1 MTSST
6 IKTAVNLLE
15 NSRFINQV
23 KNPAYAV
30 KITFPKCFSFK
41 THKLNEKKCTGV
53 WLCCAVEQM
62 ISDQPCCRRGEQRK
76 LVVV

>member
-30 KITFPKCFSFK
+30 KMFLI
-41 THKLNEKKCTGV
+41 
-53 WLCCAVEQM
+53 
-62 ISDQPCCRRGEQRK
+62 
-76 LVVV
+76 